1 MACIEQYAQ
10 TKLSNLLCYYLTEF
24 SFCIIWIKVIGAGS
38 DMDMRGR
45 VKKNRLAHSSAV
57 RQESRTKEQKN
68 KNKNGVNRKVFR
80 FDAKALYVCVCVF
93 ALSSD
98 SLYHT
103 AVVFSRHM
111 AVIEFSV
118 LLVFLTEFL
127 QFTQRVKS
135 LTTRRHNFFLFFFPC
150 SLLR

>member
-80 FDAKALYVCVCVF
+80 FDAKALYVCVCVCVRPVF
-93 ALSSD
+93 RFTLPHSCCFFSS
-98 SLYHT
+98 HGCHR
-103 AVVFSRHM
+103 VFCTPC
-111 AVIEFSV
+111 FSN
-118 LLVFLTEFL
+118 
-127 QFTQRVKS
+127 RVS
-135 LTTRRHNFFLFFFPC
+135 
-150 SLLR
+150 SVYSES